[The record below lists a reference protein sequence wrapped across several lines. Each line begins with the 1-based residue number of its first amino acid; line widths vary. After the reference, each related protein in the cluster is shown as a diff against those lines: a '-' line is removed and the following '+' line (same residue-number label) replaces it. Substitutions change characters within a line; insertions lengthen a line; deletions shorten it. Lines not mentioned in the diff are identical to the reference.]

1 MSAPAAGA
9 AREGVRRV
17 AAGAWV
23 FRCSVELEAEARFE
37 RLAGRMER
45 LGDGAELVA
54 LARSAS
60 ADERLHAELCAEQ
73 AALLGEKVALGPV
86 RDLAE
91 IAPAAAPL
99 ADRVLYEVVAACC
112 VSETESMGVLTTLL
126 EAARAPGLRLALQ
139 TLASD
144 EVRHARLGWAYLAR
158 AHAEGRVAFLGPLVP
173 AMLGGSVA
181 PDLFEAASGD
191 RDDDALLEL
200 GVLPHR
206 LQREVFERTLEEVVF
221 PGFERLGVETG
232 PGRAWLA
239 ERRGPSRP
247 RQRGRGSG

>member
-1 MSAPAAGA
+1 MSAPRAGA

-17 AAGAWV
+17 AAAAWV
-23 FRCSVELEAEARFE
+23 FRCRVELEAEARFE
-37 RLAGRMER
+37 RLAARMER

-60 ADERLHAELCAEQ
+60 ADERRHAGLCAEQ
-73 AALLGEKVALGPV
+73 AAFFGEPGALEPA
-86 RDLAE
+86 RDLPE
-91 IAPAAAPL
+91 IAPAAASL

-126 EAARAPGLRLALQ
+126 EAAREPGLRRTLQ

-144 EVRHARLGWAYLAR
+144 EVRHARLGWAYLAS
-158 AHAEGRVAFLGPLVP
+158 AHAAGRGAFLGPLLP

-181 PDLFEAASGD
+181 PDLFDAVTGD
-191 RDDDALLEL
+191 RDDEALLEL

-206 LQREVFERTLEEVVF
+206 LLREVFERTLEDVVF
-221 PGFERLGVETG
+221 PGFERLGVDCG
-232 PGRAWLA
+232 AGRAWLA
-239 ERRGPSRP
+239 RRR
-247 RQRGRGSG
+247 SG